1 MNNYPNIAAEECI
14 VGKNTI
20 IDPSASIRGLNGK
33 AKRVVLGDNC
43 YIGQNVQIICDDFML
58 GDYSKIHH
66 HCNVHGYKPCHI
78 GHNLWMGQY
87 SIIDSIGGTTIG
99 NNCGI
104 GAHSQLW
111 SHIKYG
117 DTLEGCRFLSEAPLK
132 FGNDVWMVG
141 HCIVSPITAA
151 DKSMAL
157 VGSVVTKDM
166 EYNQIYSGVP
176 AKSISHKIGY
186 QFQEVALEDKF
197 NKMQAYLTEYKA
209 STTMDTNNLLVVM
222 DATEITDDERTYFVI
237 NDRAYTKRQTEAG
250 DTPGLAVL
258 LNAKAPPPDSFP

>member
-20 IDPSASIRGLNGK
+20 IDPSANIRGLNGK
-33 AKRVVLGDNC
+33 AKRIVIGDNC
-43 YIGQNVQIICDDFML
+43 YIGQNVQIICDDFKM
-58 GDYSKIHH
+58 GDYSKIQH
-66 HCNVHGYKPCHI
+66 HCNIHGYKPCHI
-78 GHNLWMGQY
+78 GHNLWIGQY

-132 FGNDVWMVG
+132 FGHDVWMVG
-141 HCIVSPITAA
+141 HCIVSPIVAA

-157 VGSVVTKDM
+157 VGAVVTKDM
-166 EYNQIYSGVP
+166 AYNQIYSGVP
-176 AKSISHKIGY
+176 AKSISNKIGN
-186 QFQEVALEDKF
+186 QFQDVSLDDKF
-197 NKMQAYLTEYKA
+197 AKMQEYLKEYKA
-209 STTMDTNNLLVVM
+209 ITTIDTSHLLVIM
-222 DATEITDDERTYFVI
+222 SQSEIKDDERTYFVI
-237 NDRAYTKRQTEAG
+237 NDRTYTKRQTDVEIG
-250 DTPGLAVL
+250 FMKFL
-258 LNAKAPPPDSFP
+258 LPSKAKFVPM